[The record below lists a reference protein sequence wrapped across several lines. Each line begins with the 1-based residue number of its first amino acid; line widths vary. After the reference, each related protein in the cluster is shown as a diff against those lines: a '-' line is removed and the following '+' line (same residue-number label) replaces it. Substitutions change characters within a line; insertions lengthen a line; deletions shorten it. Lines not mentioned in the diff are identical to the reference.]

1 LSVSFSLLAIHLR
14 LKRPQRVALVNVAT
28 CQDRAVGMRHQPLA
42 GRTALVAGATRGAGR
57 AFAIELATAGA
68 IVYATG
74 RSSQD
79 KRSEIDRPETIE
91 GTAVLAAERGGQV
104 VAVVCDHLEPSQV
117 QDLISRIESE
127 RGRLDIL
134 VNNIWGGDH
143 LTNWGAKLWEH
154 DLEAGLRILRLAID
168 THIITS
174 HAALPLLIGNPGGLV
189 IEVTDGNAEFNAE
202 YRGTFFYDLAKV
214 TPHRMALALSR
225 ELAEHL
231 ATAVSLSPGWIR
243 SEAML
248 DHFGVSEEN
257 WRDGTAKDPHFCIS
271 ETPHYVARGAVA
283 LAADPDRSRFT
294 GQSLA
299 SWDLGPT
306 YGVTDLDGTQPHML
320 KYHREVIET
329 GKPADDTAY
338 R

>member
-1 LSVSFSLLAIHLR
+1 M
-14 LKRPQRVALVNVAT
+14 T
-28 CQDRAVGMRHQPLA
+28 VGQPLQ
-42 GRTALVAGATRGAGR
+42 GRVALVAGATRGAGR
-57 AFAIELATAGA
+57 AFAIELAAAGA

-74 RSSQD
+74 RSTQGN
-79 KRSEIDRPETIE
+79 RSEMDRPETIE
-91 GTAVLAAERGGQV
+91 GTAERAVEAGGEAV
-104 VAVVCDHLEPSQV
+104 PVVCDHLEPSQV
-117 QDLISRIESE
+117 RELVSRIDAE

-143 LTNWGAKLWEH
+143 LTAWDAKLWEQN
-154 DLEAGLRILRLAID
+154 LEDGLRVLRLGID

-174 HAALPLLIGNPGGLV
+174 HTAIPLLIRNPGGLV
-189 IEVTDGNAEFNAE
+189 IEVTDGNAEFNTE

-225 ELAEHL
+225 ELADHE
-231 ATAVSLSPGWIR
+231 ASAVSLTPGWIR

-248 DHFGVSEEN
+248 EHFGVTEDN

-271 ETPHYVARGAVA
+271 ETPHYVARAAVA
-283 LAADPDRSRFT
+283 LAADPDRARLT

-299 SWDLGPT
+299 SWDLGPL
-306 YGVTDLDGTQPHML
+306 YGVTDLDGTQPNML
-320 KYHREVIET
+320 RYFREVIDG
-329 GKPADDTAY
+329 GKPADDTGY

>member
-1 LSVSFSLLAIHLR
+1 VSVHRPLSE
-14 LKRPQRVALVNVAT
+14 RV
-28 CQDRAVGMRHQPLA
+28 
-42 GRTALVAGATRGAGR
+42 ALVAGATRGAGR
-57 AFAIELATAGA
+57 AFAVELAAAGA

-74 RSSQD
+74 RSSQGR
-79 KRSEIDRPETIE
+79 RSEMDRPETIE
-91 GTAVLAAERGGQV
+91 GTAARAAELGGEAV
-104 VAVVCDHLEPSQV
+104 PVACDHLDPVQV
-117 QDLISRIESE
+117 RELVSRIESE

-143 LTNWGAKLWEH
+143 LTGWDAKLWEH
-154 DLEAGLRILRLAID
+154 DLDAGLRILRLAID

-174 HAALPLLIGNPGGLV
+174 HAAIPLLIKNPGGLV
-189 IEVTDGNAEFNAE
+189 IEVTDGNAEFNAD

-225 ELAEHL
+225 ELAAHE
-231 ATAVSLSPGWIR
+231 ASAVSLTPGWIR

-248 DHFGVSEEN
+248 EHFGVTEDN

-271 ETPHYVARGAVA
+271 ETPHYVARAAVA
-283 LAADPDRSRFT
+283 LAADPDRARFT

-299 SWDLGPT
+299 SWDLGPI

-320 KYHREVIET
+320 RYFREIVDA
-329 GKPADDTAY
+329 GKPADDAGY

>member
-1 LSVSFSLLAIHLR
+1 M
-14 LKRPQRVALVNVAT
+14 T
-28 CQDRAVGMRHQPLA
+28 VGQPLQ
-42 GRTALVAGATRGAGR
+42 GRVALVAGATRGAGR
-57 AFAIELATAGA
+57 AFAIELAAAGA

-74 RSSQD
+74 RSTQGN
-79 KRSEIDRPETIE
+79 RSEMDRPETIE
-91 GTAVLAAERGGQV
+91 GTAERAVEAGGEAV
-104 VAVVCDHLEPSQV
+104 PVACDHLEPSQV
-117 QDLISRIESE
+117 RELVSRIDAE

-143 LTNWGAKLWEH
+143 LTAWDAKLWEQN
-154 DLEAGLRILRLAID
+154 LEDGLRVLRLGID

-174 HAALPLLIGNPGGLV
+174 HTAIPLLIRNPGGLV
-189 IEVTDGNAEFNAE
+189 IEVTDGDAEFNTE

-225 ELAEHL
+225 ELADHE
-231 ATAVSLSPGWIR
+231 ASAVSLTPGWIR

-248 DHFGVSEEN
+248 EHFGVTEDN

-271 ETPHYVARGAVA
+271 ETPHYVARAAVA
-283 LAADPDRSRFT
+283 LAADPDRARLT

-299 SWDLGPT
+299 SWDLGPL
-306 YGVTDLDGTQPHML
+306 YGVTDLDGTQPNML
-320 KYHREVIET
+320 RYFREVIDG
-329 GKPADDTAY
+329 GKPADDTGY

>member
-1 LSVSFSLLAIHLR
+1 MNDHR
-14 LKRPQRVALVNVAT
+14 
-28 CQDRAVGMRHQPLA
+28 PLA

-57 AFAIELATAGA
+57 AFAIELAPAGA

-74 RSSQD
+74 RSSRD
-79 KRSEIDRPETIE
+79 SRSEIDRPETIQE
-91 GTAVLAAERGGQV
+91 TAARAAEAGGEV
-104 VAVVCDHLEPSQV
+104 VAAVCDHLDPSQV
-117 QDLISRIESE
+117 RDVVARIESE
-127 RGRLDIL
+127 RGQLDIL

-143 LTNWGAKLWEH
+143 LTAWDAKLWEH
-154 DLEAGLRILRLAID
+154 DLDAGLRILRLAID

-174 HAALPLLIGNPGGLV
+174 HAAIPLLIRNPGGLL

-214 TPHRMALALSR
+214 TPHRMALALAS
-225 ELAEHL
+225 ELGDR
-231 ATAVSLSPGWIR
+231 ATAVSLTPGWIR

-248 DHFGVSEEN
+248 DHFGVTEET
-257 WRDGTAKDPHFCIS
+257 WREGTAKDPHFCIS
-271 ETPHYVARGAVA
+271 ETPHYVARAAVA
-283 LAADPDRSRFT
+283 LAADPEKARFT

-299 SWDLGPT
+299 SWDLGPI

-320 KYHREVIET
+320 KYHREVMEA
-329 GKPADDTAY
+329 GKPADDTGY

>member
-1 LSVSFSLLAIHLR
+1 VSVHRPLSE
-14 LKRPQRVALVNVAT
+14 RV
-28 CQDRAVGMRHQPLA
+28 
-42 GRTALVAGATRGAGR
+42 ALVAGATRGAGR
-57 AFAIELATAGA
+57 AFAVELAAAGA

-74 RSSQD
+74 RSSQGR
-79 KRSEIDRPETIE
+79 RSEMDRPETIE
-91 GTAVLAAERGGQV
+91 GTAARAAELGGEAV
-104 VAVVCDHLEPSQV
+104 PVACDHLDPVQV
-117 QDLISRIESE
+117 RELVSRIESE

-143 LTNWGAKLWEH
+143 LTGWDAKLWEH
-154 DLEAGLRILRLAID
+154 DLDAGLRILRLAID

-174 HAALPLLIGNPGGLV
+174 HAAIPLLIKNPGGLV
-189 IEVTDGNAEFNAE
+189 IEVTDGNAEFNAD

-225 ELAEHL
+225 ELAAHE
-231 ATAVSLSPGWIR
+231 ASAVSLTPGWIR

-248 DHFGVSEEN
+248 EHFGVTEDN

-271 ETPHYVARGAVA
+271 ETPHYVARAAVA
-283 LAADPDRSRFT
+283 LAADPDRARFT

-299 SWDLGPT
+299 SWDLGPI

-320 KYHREVIET
+320 RYFREIVDA
-329 GKPADDTAY
+329 GKPADDTGY